1 MKIEINHN
9 PSSNT
14 YDWKMWDGPDGID
27 YFEGNELDLGQCF
40 EQITVQ
46 RTLNALNY
54 DEVDYRALCKEL
66 AGELDKYVSAYSP
79 EGKVLY
85 NAFRILHK

>member
-9 PSSNT
+9 LSSNT

-40 EQITVQ
+40 EQIVIF

-54 DEVDYRALCKEL
+54 KND
-66 AGELDKYVSAYSP
+66 
-79 EGKVLY
+79 
-85 NAFRILHK
+85 

>member
-1 MKIEINHN
+1 MRIEITQS
-9 PSSNT
+9 PSKET

-66 AGELDKYVSAYSP
+66 VNELDKYVSAYSP

-85 NAFRILHK
+85 NALRILQK

>member
-1 MKIEINHN
+1 
-9 PSSNT
+9 
-14 YDWKMWDGPDGID
+14 MWDGPDGID

-85 NAFRILHK
+85 NALRILHK